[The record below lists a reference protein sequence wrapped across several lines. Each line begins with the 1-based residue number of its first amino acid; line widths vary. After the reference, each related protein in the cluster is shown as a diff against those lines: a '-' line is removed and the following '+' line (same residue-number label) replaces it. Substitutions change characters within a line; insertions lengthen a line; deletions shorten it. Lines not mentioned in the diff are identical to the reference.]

1 MEMPMVIVKVMVM
14 VVVMVL
20 VKVMV
25 MVMVMVYANIQFE
38 TMFVVDH
45 DLSDTNERSYDGELH
60 IIEELIGSG
69 GSKLAEN
76 IHLQAP

>member
-1 MEMPMVIVKVMVM
+1 
-14 VVVMVL
+14 
-20 VKVMV
+20 